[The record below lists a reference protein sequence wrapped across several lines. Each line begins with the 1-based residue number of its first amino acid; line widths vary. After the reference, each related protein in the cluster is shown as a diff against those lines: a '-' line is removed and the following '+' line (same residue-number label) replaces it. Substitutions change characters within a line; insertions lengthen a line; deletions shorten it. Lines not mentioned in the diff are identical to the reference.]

1 VKFLGRCFP
10 PVDGDSSSP
19 ADICL
24 TSKELPMPGTQDDN
38 ENSAD
43 LETTM
48 PGRFPDLKGMFG
60 AGRPRER
67 IIHGRQGNDDTPP
80 GPPPGA
86 HPDRLPTMPESPQEV
101 AGERARQWRPEHQLP
116 VLSVT
121 ALRADGAP
129 GQTFFI
135 RDAAAVCGRETGCE
149 IQIANDPLLSKRH
162 FELVRLE
169 EEGEQFWEIRD
180 LDSSGGLWIR
190 VEEAWLY
197 KSAEICLGNTRL
209 VFMPEPPQA
218 ADAPPPSRDAT
229 GVINL
234 GGLQGGSV
242 LRRLPR
248 DGTPGRDFT
257 LKKLARTHW
266 VGRNQKQ
273 CVVVCEDD
281 EFVDERHA
289 LVDYDDNRKRWR
301 IRDQGSTNGLWIRR
315 KSHRVTVERRELVV
329 RAGEQV
335 LAIRMDVHA

>member
-1 VKFLGRCFP
+1 
-10 PVDGDSSSP
+10 
-19 ADICL
+19 
-24 TSKELPMPGTQDDN
+24 MPGTQDDS
-38 ENSAD
+38 ENAAD
-43 LETTM
+43 LRTTQLFRAPE
-48 PGRFPDLKGMFG
+48 PGEMYG

-67 IIHGRQGNDDTPP
+67 IIHGRGGDNQASS
-80 GPPPGA
+80 PPPPA
-86 HPDRLPTMPESPQEV
+86 ADPDRLPTMPEPPQEV
-101 AGERARQWRPEHQLP
+101 AGERARPWRPEHQLP

-135 RDAAAVCGRETGCE
+135 RDAAATCGREAGCE

-180 LDSSGGLWIR
+180 LGSSGGLWIR

-209 VFMPEPPQA
+209 LFMPEPPQA
-218 ADAPPPSRDAT
+218 ADTPPPARDVT

-234 GGLQGGSV
+234 GSLQGGSV

-248 DGTPGRDFT
+248 DGIPGRDFT
-257 LKKLARTHW
+257 LKKLSRTHW
-266 VGRNQKQ
+266 VGRNPKQ
-273 CVVVCEDD
+273 CTVVCEDD

-289 LVDYDDNRKRWR
+289 LVEYDDTRKRWR

-315 KSHRVTVERRELVV
+315 KSHRVSVERRELVV

-335 LAIRMDVHA
+335 LAIKMDVHA